1 MVYQCFSHSLKIRC
15 FQPLQTV
22 NSGSRSL
29 LCFRSLQ
36 FFSSDSQKSWTRAFS
51 NEDKQRN
58 GKNWWNLSNR
68 KIADM
73 EENLYKKVAYSV
85 SDPVTKHTLDKLGW
99 LSRRVAISDD
109 GTFQVLLKLPSMLHP
124 DIDTLKSKVR
134 EESETEITAF
144 LARET
149 SVDSTVKPSVN
160 VETIATKPSSAML
173 HLTEGKEELLEMLG
187 SGMQSIAHVVTVY
200 SCKGGVGKSTIAV
213 NLAYELAA
221 RGGRVGL
228 LDLDIYGPSLP
239 LLVDPKDLAIRPSP
253 IGPGMVYPISHEGV
267 KLLSLGYVSSQV
279 RHRSVSTV
287 VRSELTLSVRH

>member
-1 MVYQCFSHSLKIRC
+1 MSCRLLRVIPFHS
-15 FQPLQTV
+15 QT
-22 NSGSRSL
+22 
-29 LCFRSLQ
+29 
-36 FFSSDSQKSWTRAFS
+36 SWARAFS

-58 GKNWWNLSNR
+58 GKNWWNISNR
-68 KIADM
+68 KIADL
-73 EENLYKKVAYSV
+73 EEHLYKKVAYSV

-124 DIDTLKSKVR
+124 HISALRSKVR
-134 EESETEITAF
+134 EEFEAEITAW
-144 LARET
+144 LASEK
-149 SVDSTVKPSVN
+149 SVNSTIKPSVN

-187 SGMQSIAHVVTVY
+187 PGMQSVAHIVTVY

-239 LLVDPKDLAIRPSP
+239 LLVDPEDRAIRPSP
-253 IGPGMVYPISHEGV
+253 IGPGMVYPINHEGV

-279 RHRSVSTV
+279 RHCAFQESSAQ
-287 VRSELTLSVRH
+287 SCPD